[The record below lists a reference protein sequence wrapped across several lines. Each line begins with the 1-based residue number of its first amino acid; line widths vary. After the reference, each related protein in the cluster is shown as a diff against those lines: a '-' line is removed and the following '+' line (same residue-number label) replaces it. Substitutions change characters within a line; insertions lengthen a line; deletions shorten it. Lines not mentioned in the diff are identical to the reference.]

1 MKRIKW
7 IKDSGGNEIGL
18 VPLGKGGSKGNA
30 VLSKSDI
37 YYLATL
43 GLSFCW
49 DRLPSGHVIA
59 HASLSPTRHVY
70 PVRVLLD
77 CGPGEQAVHRNGDN
91 TDLRRSNLVK
101 IVGGK
106 SKRRDRDYLKSLEEV
121 A

>member
-1 MKRIKW
+1 VKRIRW
-7 IKDSGGNEIGL
+7 IKDSDGQEIGL
-18 VPLGKGGSKGNA
+18 VPLGRNGCKGMA
-30 VLSKSDI
+30 CLSKSDI

-43 GLSFCW
+43 GLSFRW

-59 HASLSPTRHVY
+59 HASRSPSRHVY
-70 PVRVLLD
+70 PSRVLLD
-77 CGPGEQAVHRNGDN
+77 CCHGEQAVHRDGDN
-91 TDLRRSNLVK
+91 TNLRRGNLVK